1 MVFFTTLVGS
11 NSVSIPTGP
20 APSNEEVF
28 STLPPAV
35 VAAAILAAASLVRPE
50 LKSLPALK
58 IAVGFLLSIARTRV
72 AALPAR
78 ARSGLL
84 ANTLAPVR
92 ISAKFSFLIPLS
104 IFTPAL
110 AYSGLKPMP

>member
-1 MVFFTTLVGS
+1 MAA
-11 NSVSIPTGP
+11 GP
-20 APSNEEVF
+20 APSNDAVF
-28 STLPPAV
+28 SVGPPAV
-35 VAAAILAAASLVRPE
+35 EAILVAASLVKPE
-50 LKSLPALK
+50 LKSLPAFK
-58 IAVGFLLSIARTRV
+58 IAVGLLLSIARTRV

-78 ARSGLL
+78 ATSGLL

-92 ISAKFSFLIPLS
+92 ISAKLSVLIPLS